1 MRRLRE
7 WAQARLEAAILP
19 VVQRCVRDAAVPI
32 DYGRL
37 RDDIGESIAE
47 RVIEQIDKSRIAEQI
62 ADTISVEDVAYYID
76 AEDVA
81 GHVDVDTDD
90 IASKVAEEID
100 VSECVDYDK
109 LAEALVSKLKEAW
122 A

>member
-1 MRRLRE
+1 MKRLRE

-19 VVQRCVRDAAVPI
+19 VVQRCVNSAAVPV

-37 RDDIGESIAE
+37 RDEISEQIAESVVEKIDTCSIAE
-47 RVIEQIDKSRIAEQI
+47 RVAEGIDV
-62 ADTISVEDVAYYID
+62 TDVAYHMD

-81 GHVDVDTDD
+81 GYVDVDLDD
-90 IASKVAEEID
+90 IATRVADQID
-100 VSECVDYDK
+100 ASQCVDYDK